1 MCVYQSFSVRN
12 PVGLGHP
19 GLRHNRGT
27 TWHRTRVRHKEE
39 VGRGDWTDQKG
50 IRVDSCAGR
59 ALYLHHHALVIGV
72 I

>member
-1 MCVYQSFSVRN
+1 MYQSFSVRN

-19 GLRHNRGT
+19 GLRHDRGT

-39 VGRGDWTDQKG
+39 VRRGDWTDQKG
-50 IRVDSCAGR
+50 IRLDRR
-59 ALYLHHHALVIGV
+59 ALYFHHHELVIGV